1 MRNDEGVAYSF
12 VMITVALIVLAGAWI
27 VLIPFIN
34 GFVGGMNDQI
44 DSGTASAQTVDAFQ
58 FNLTIFYYW
67 PAFLLGAWFLFGIV
81 RALYERRFP
90 T

>member
-12 VMITVALIVLAGAWI
+12 VMITVALIVLAGVWI
-27 VLIPFIN
+27 VLIPFVN
-34 GFVGGMNDQI
+34 GFVGGMNEQI
-44 DSGTASAQTVDAFQ
+44 DGGYLPVQPDDLQ
-58 FNLTIFYYW
+58 
-67 PAFLLGAWFLFGIV
+67 LLARVPLGVWFLFGIV